1 MRLRWDMM
9 NGLAVAALLASI
21 GTAAPANSQEYWQ
34 PAGNPTTEDYV
45 RETLPPGFRVE
56 ATELEGPV
64 FADSDGRTLY
74 KWQLHG
80 LRNGDL
86 GDRKDGVS
94 TCNDHLF
101 TENSGLMSP
110 YPGGFELPELDTRPT
125 CTAVWPP
132 VLAAEDSEPVGKWT
146 ITERENGSKQW
157 AYDGF
162 PLYTSVL
169 DSEPGDTFGG
179 TKREAAGDGPAVRT
193 PMGPAPHV
201 PPTFAVAA
209 VATGRMLVDHVGY
222 AVYTSDKDGSNK
234 SNCSTVCLQEWNPVL
249 APEAAE
255 PQGDWSVIERSPG
268 IRQWTFR
275 EKPIYTYI
283 ADPRFRSFMG
293 SDVLGWHNVF
303 TQQVPAPPREFT
315 IQDAR
320 IGHVLADARG
330 MSIYVYN
337 CGDDAPDQLACDHP
351 GTTQAYRLAICGGG
365 DHARCLETWPYILA
379 AKDAKSDTRV

>member
-1 MRLRWDMM
+1 MTQVFIERTGDEGGLQSGSAAAPRGAGKWYGTLRAKTFTISLYKGYGMRLRWDMV

-64 FADSDGRTLY
+64 FADSDGPTLY

-193 PMGPAPHV
+193 PMGPRAARSADVCSGCRCNWPH
-201 PPTFAVAA
+201 
-209 VATGRMLVDHVGY
+209 
-222 AVYTSDKDGSNK
+222 
-234 SNCSTVCLQEWNPVL
+234 
-249 APEAAE
+249 
-255 PQGDWSVIERSPG
+255 
-268 IRQWTFR
+268 
-275 EKPIYTYI
+275 
-283 ADPRFRSFMG
+283 
-293 SDVLGWHNVF
+293 
-303 TQQVPAPPREFT
+303 
-315 IQDAR
+315 
-320 IGHVLADARG
+320 ARG
-330 MSIYVYN
+330 PRGI
-337 CGDDAPDQLACDHP
+337 C
-351 GTTQAYRLAICGGG
+351 RLYLG
-365 DHARCLETWPYILA
+365 
-379 AKDAKSDTRV
+379 